1 LHFKSYRVDY
11 KMTEKMNLTDKE
23 WKKRLTKEQY
33 DVLRKKSTERAFTGK
48 YFDNHEEGVYLC
60 AGCGTL
66 LFKSDQKF
74 DSGTGWPSFI
84 DPATVDAVETREDT
98 SFGMR
103 RTEVLC
109 KKCGG
114 HLGHLFDDGPGA
126 NGCRYCINSASLNFK
141 KAGDAEE

>member
-1 LHFKSYRVDY
+1 MVDRT
-11 KMTEKMNLTDKE
+11 MTDKMNLPDKE

-33 DVLRKKSTERAFTGK
+33 AVLRKKETERPFTGK
-48 YFDNHEEGVYLC
+48 YLDNHEEGVYSC
-60 AGCGTL
+60 AGCGAI

-74 DSGTGWPSFI
+74 DAGEGWPSFI
-84 DPATVDAVETREDT
+84 DPASSDAVETRADT

-114 HLGHLFDDGPGA
+114 HLGHLFNDGPQP

-141 KAGDAEE
+141 KLEEFEK

>member
-1 LHFKSYRVDY
+1 
-11 KMTEKMNLTDKE
+11 MTEKLILSDKE
-23 WKKRLTKEQY
+23 WQKRLTKEQY
-33 DVLRKKSTERAFTGK
+33 AVLRKKSTERPFTGK

-60 AGCGTL
+60 AGCGAL

-84 DPATVDAVETREDT
+84 DPATSDAVETRLDT

-114 HLGHLFDDGPGA
+114 HLGHVFNDGPKPE
-126 NGCRYCINSASLNFK
+126 GCRYCINSASLTFL
-141 KAGDAEE
+141 KAGDAEV